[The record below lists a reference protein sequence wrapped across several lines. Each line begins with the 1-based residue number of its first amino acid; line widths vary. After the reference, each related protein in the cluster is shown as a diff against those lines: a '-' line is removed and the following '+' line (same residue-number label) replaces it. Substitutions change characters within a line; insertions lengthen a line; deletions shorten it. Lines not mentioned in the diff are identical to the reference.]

1 MAMSEKVIILGGGIV
16 GLSCAWACRRDGHE
30 VTLLEPYE
38 CGGQASGAAAGMLAP
53 FAENAEGAD
62 PFFQLSLASL
72 RLYPKWRDEV
82 SSASA
87 IPFEYTNSGTLL
99 AVYHEAD
106 VLALEERL
114 RWQRPHGSQGSIIAG
129 DELFRM
135 EPLLARNT
143 VAAMHIPV
151 ESHVYAP
158 DYVRALRDACSRE
171 GVQIVERLQSVE
183 VVDWRNGLEIRTG
196 TRGIFTGDRLV
207 VCMGAWSQELE
218 RTFGIR
224 IPIYPIRGQICAYTA
239 PDRPVRHMVF
249 GSQGYLVAKANGTLV
264 CGASEDVAG
273 FDTSVTERGISRL
286 RKWNKA
292 MFPHLADQE
301 PFHTWA
307 GLRPATQDGFPLIG
321 ALPEAKHVIF
331 ATGHYRNGILLSP
344 VTGEWVAAMIRGMD
358 KETEG
363 ASLLSRI
370 HAPSFAP
377 ERFGRV

>member
-1 MAMSEKVIILGGGIV
+1 MGEKVIVLGGGIV

-30 VTLLEPYE
+30 VTVLEPRE

-72 RLYPKWRDEV
+72 RLYPVWRDEV
-82 SSASA
+82 SRASE

-99 AVYHEAD
+99 AAYHEAD
-106 VLALEERL
+106 VFALEERL
-114 RWQRPHGSQGSIIAG
+114 QWQRPFGSQGRIVAG

-135 EPLLARNT
+135 EPLLSRDT

-158 DYVRALRDACSRE
+158 DYVRALKDACLRE
-171 GVQIVERLQSVE
+171 GVRIEERLQTVE
-183 VVDWRNGLEIRTG
+183 VQEWREALQLRTG
-196 TRGIFTGDRLV
+196 TGETYTGDRLI

-218 RTFGIR
+218 QIFGIR
-224 IPIYPIRGQICAYTA
+224 IPIYPIRGQICAYAA

-249 GSQGYLVAKANGTLV
+249 GSQGYLVAKENGTLV

-273 FDTSVTERGISRL
+273 FDTTVTERGIARL

-292 MFPHLADQE
+292 MFPHLAVQE

-307 GLRPATQDGFPLIG
+307 GLRPATQDGFPLLG

-344 VTGEWVAAMIRGMD
+344 VTGEWVAALLRSSELKAED
-358 KETEG
+358 
-363 ASLLSRI
+363 SLFNRI
-370 HAPSFAP
+370 QPASFAP
-377 ERFGRV
+377 ERFGRIYA